1 MGRARAE
8 PMTLPFSV
16 TVMVKPVRI
25 QVISANIKKYFT
37 SIRGHGEHIDSPFS
51 NENSLHRLPR
61 PICIETE
68 IHARF
73 ESHRSRFSY
82 SVDGDGLINQT
93 PRSRAFSKNY
103 PTLMNDR
110 ESVKIIPLHESNT
123 RLTINKKKKKG
134 AIIPSTIAKHFF
146 IKKFRKLSP
155 HLHTIVRMRHRE

>member
-1 MGRARAE
+1 MKT
-8 PMTLPFSV
+8 PS
-16 TVMVKPVRI
+16 TVCRDQYALKP
-25 QVISANIKKYFT
+25 KF
-37 SIRGHGEHIDSPFS
+37 
-51 NENSLHRLPR
+51 
-61 PICIETE
+61 
-68 IHARF
+68 HARF

-134 AIIPSTIAKHFF
+134 AIISSTIAKDIFLLKNFENYPHIF
-146 IKKFRKLSP
+146 IPLFVCA
-155 HLHTIVRMRHRE
+155 IENDI

>member
-1 MGRARAE
+1 MKT
-8 PMTLPFSV
+8 PSTP
-16 TVMVKPVRI
+16 
-25 QVISANIKKYFT
+25 
-37 SIRGHGEHIDSPFS
+37 
-51 NENSLHRLPR
+51 HRLPR

-110 ESVKIIPLHESNT
+110 ESVKIIPLHESST

-134 AIIPSTIAKHFF
+134 TIIPSTIAKHFF